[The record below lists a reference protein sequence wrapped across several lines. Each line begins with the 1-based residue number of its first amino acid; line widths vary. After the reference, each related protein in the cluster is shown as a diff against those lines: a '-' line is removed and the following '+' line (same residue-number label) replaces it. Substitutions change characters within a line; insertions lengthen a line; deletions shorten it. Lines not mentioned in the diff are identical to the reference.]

1 MAADAAVMTTVVC
14 GSSSFSAA
22 AEAGEITT
30 VDAVVETA
38 VDVIPADAESF
49 KGQTYPEQGT
59 SVYLTPP
66 VLCPKVPALE
76 THDFRCPFI
85 Y

>member
-1 MAADAAVMTTVVC
+1 MAVDAIMAADAAAMTTVVC

-38 VDVIPADAESF
+38 VDVIPADA
-49 KGQTYPEQGT
+49 KK
-59 SVYLTPP
+59 L
-66 VLCPKVPALE
+66 
-76 THDFRCPFI
+76 
-85 Y
+85 

>member
-1 MAADAAVMTTVVC
+1 MDLDATMVVAAITVVC

-49 KGQTYPEQGT
+49 KGQTFPEQGT
-59 SVYLTPP
+59 SV
-66 VLCPKVPALE
+66 
-76 THDFRCPFI
+76 
-85 Y
+85 

>member
-1 MAADAAVMTTVVC
+1 MDAIMAADAAAMTTVVC

-49 KGQTYPEQGT
+49 KGQTFTEQGT
-59 SVYLTPP
+59 SV
-66 VLCPKVPALE
+66 
-76 THDFRCPFI
+76 
-85 Y
+85 